1 MQLLSNFSMRP
12 RIIIKVMDMLQ
23 RQTLSKMIKLA
34 VVMIFFI
41 TTTSFVKQDEI
52 ITNSQQ
58 DLIDLRSTNNIEEY
72 DSSVIKVN
80 DPISSEKYKNQ
91 VRCIRDFMIDNHV
104 YYEAQNIDEITN
116 SYNKLLNDSQ
126 NKTVLDLSL
135 DLMKVISKYKQG
147 HVSLNAVY
155 TARPSVVIQKIN
167 GKYYIIGT
175 TDKYKNLIGSE
186 VISINNIKIKDVLD
200 RLEDYAIGENES
212 LRNCTKNSFLN
223 NHEILKKENVMTE
236 TKNIYE
242 LKTGDKIIKLDIPFE
257 ESKDFI
263 VSKLKINGR
272 KTDLLKY
279 NQKTDKNEEY
289 NITKPLSYPVDV
301 NRLHYIET
309 KENNLILRYNSCTEN
324 DNYKIEKFTKDV
336 CDKLDNNNFSNI
348 IIDLRYNSGGN
359 SSYIFDIYRKMLAY
373 QRANPKTKI
382 KVLVSDETYSAA
394 GDCALLFVKNFHNV
408 EVIGKNSGFPVLTS
422 AGNVE
427 GLYTRDTY
435 IGINYCTT
443 VFRQHYEYVDSYL
456 FNYMNFDFDRNT
468 MTPDFHAEK
477 SYADYMI
484 GNDPAMN
491 YALREEGNSSLLDK
505 IKGLFN

>member
-1 MQLLSNFSMRP
+1 MF
-12 RIIIKVMDMLQ
+12 Q
-23 RQTLSKMIKLA
+23 RQTLSKKIKL
-34 VVMIFFI
+34 VVIMIFFI
-41 TTTSFVKQDEI
+41 TTTSFVSQDEI
-52 ITNSQQ
+52 ITTSQQ
-58 DLIDLRSTNNIEEY
+58 DLIDLNNTNNIEEY
-72 DSSVIKVN
+72 DSSVIKGN
-80 DPISSEKYKNQ
+80 NPISSEKYKNQ
-91 VRCIRDFMIDNHV
+91 VRSIRDFMNDNHV

-126 NKTVLDLSL
+126 NKTALDLSL

-147 HVSLNAVY
+147 HVSLNTVY
-155 TARPSVVIQKIN
+155 TARPSVFIQKSN

-175 TDKYKNLIGSE
+175 TDQYKKLIGSE
-186 VISINNIKIKDVLD
+186 VISINNIKIKDVLN

-212 LRNCTKNSFLN
+212 LRNLTKNSLLN

-236 TKNIYE
+236 KKNIYE

-263 VSKLKINGR
+263 VSKLKINGI
-272 KTDLLKY
+272 KTNLISF
-279 NQKTDKNEEY
+279 NTKTDKNEKY
-289 NITKPLSYPVDV
+289 NIIKPLTLTVDK
-301 NRLHYIET
+301 NKLHYIET
-309 KENNLILRYNSCTEN
+309 KEDNLILRYNSCTEN

-336 CDKLDNNNFSNI
+336 CDKLDSNKFSNI

-359 SSYIFDIYRKMLAY
+359 SSYIFNIFSKMMAY
-373 QRANPKTKI
+373 QGANPKTKI
-382 KVLVSDETYSAA
+382 KVLVSDGTYSAA
-394 GDCALLFVKNFHNV
+394 GDCALLFLKNFHNV
-408 EVIGKNSGFPVLTS
+408 EVIGKDSGFPVLTS

-427 GLYTRDTY
+427 YAYTRDTY

-443 VFRQHYEYVDSYL
+443 VFRQHYENVDSYL

-477 SYADYMI
+477 SFADYMI

-491 YALREEGNSSLLDK
+491 YALRDEGDNSLINK
-505 IKGLFN
+505 IKNLKR

>member
-1 MQLLSNFSMRP
+1 
-12 RIIIKVMDMLQ
+12 MLQ

-41 TTTSFVKQDEI
+41 TTTSFVKQDEMVKI
-52 ITNSQQ
+52 SQQ

-126 NKTVLDLSL
+126 NKTVLDLNL
-135 DLMKVISKYKQG
+135 ELMKVISKYKQG
-147 HVSLNAVY
+147 HVSLNTVHNV
-155 TARPSVVIQKIN
+155 RPSVVIQEIN
-167 GKYYIIGT
+167 GKYYIIASVNQ
-175 TDKYKNLIGSE
+175 YKNLIGAE
-186 VISINNIKIKDVLD
+186 AISINNIKIKDVLD

-212 LRNCTKNSFLN
+212 FRNCTKNSLLN
-223 NHEILKKENVMTE
+223 YHEILKKENVMTE

-242 LKTGDKIIKLDIPFE
+242 LKTGGKIIKLDIPFE
-257 ESKDFI
+257 KSKDFI

-272 KTDLLKY
+272 KTDLIKV
-279 NQKTDKNEEY
+279 NQKNEKNEEY
-289 NITKPLSYPVDV
+289 ITIKPLTLSVDK
-301 NRLHYIET
+301 NKLHYIET
-309 KENNLILRYNSCTEN
+309 KGDNLILRYNSCTEN

-336 CDKLDNNNFSNI
+336 CNKLDSNKFSNI

-359 SSYIFDIYRKMLAY
+359 SLYIYNIFSKMMAY
-373 QRANPKTKI
+373 QGANPKTKI
-382 KVLVSDETYSAA
+382 KVLISDGTYSAA

-408 EVIGKNSGFPVLTS
+408 EVIGTDSGFPVLTS
-422 AGNVE
+422 AGDVE
-427 GLYTRDTY
+427 YAYTRDTY
-435 IGINYCTT
+435 TGINYCTT
-443 VFRQHYEYVDSYL
+443 VFRQHYEDVDSYL

-491 YALREEGNSSLLDK
+491 YALRDERDNSLIDRIKKFEKIISGNIERSIL
-505 IKGLFN
+505 

>member
-1 MQLLSNFSMRP
+1 
-12 RIIIKVMDMLQ
+12 MDMFQ
-23 RQTLSKMIKLA
+23 RQTLSKKIKL
-34 VVMIFFI
+34 VVIMIFFI
-41 TTTSFVKQDEI
+41 TTTSFVSQDEI
-52 ITNSQQ
+52 ITTSQQ
-58 DLIDLRSTNNIEEY
+58 DLIDLNNTNNIEEY
-72 DSSVIKVN
+72 DSSVIKGN
-80 DPISSEKYKNQ
+80 NPISSEKYKNQ
-91 VRCIRDFMIDNHV
+91 VRSIRDFMNDNHV

-126 NKTVLDLSL
+126 NKTALDLSL

-147 HVSLNAVY
+147 HVSLNTVY
-155 TARPSVVIQKIN
+155 TARPSVFIQKSN

-175 TDKYKNLIGSE
+175 TDQYKKLIGSE
-186 VISINNIKIKDVLD
+186 VISINNIKIKDVLN

-212 LRNCTKNSFLN
+212 FRNLTKNSLLN

-236 TKNIYE
+236 KKNIYE

-263 VSKLKINGR
+263 VSKLKINGI
-272 KTDLLKY
+272 KTNLISF
-279 NQKTDKNEEY
+279 NTKTDKNEKY
-289 NITKPLSYPVDV
+289 NIIKPLTLTVDK
-301 NRLHYIET
+301 NKLHYIET
-309 KENNLILRYNSCTEN
+309 KEDNLILRYNSCTEN

-336 CDKLDNNNFSNI
+336 CDKLDSNKFSNI

-359 SSYIFDIYRKMLAY
+359 SSYIFNIFSKMMAY
-373 QRANPKTKI
+373 QGANPKTKI
-382 KVLVSDETYSAA
+382 KVLVSDGTYSAA
-394 GDCALLFVKNFHNV
+394 GDCALLFLKNFHNV
-408 EVIGKNSGFPVLTS
+408 EVIGKDSGFPVLTS

-427 GLYTRDTY
+427 YAYTRDTY

-443 VFRQHYEYVDSYL
+443 VFRQHYENVDSYL

-477 SYADYMI
+477 SFADYMI

-491 YALREEGNSSLLDK
+491 YALRNEGDNSLIDR
-505 IKGLFN
+505 IKNLKR